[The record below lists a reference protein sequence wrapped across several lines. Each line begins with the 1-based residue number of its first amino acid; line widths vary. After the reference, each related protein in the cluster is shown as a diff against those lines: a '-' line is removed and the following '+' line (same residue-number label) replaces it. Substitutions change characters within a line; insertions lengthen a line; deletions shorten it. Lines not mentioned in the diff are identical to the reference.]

1 MVKKPVENVQSTEP
15 SRESALPVTGST
27 VKWVERLYDAGA
39 VVFQPD
45 RTAVVDMH
53 VRKLIHAMHVVLA
66 GGDVHIDIVDPG
78 GPVLGKLEELFDQ
91 ALEDS
96 NIARKAA
103 GDDKDKFDPLT
114 P

>member
-1 MVKKPVENVQSTEP
+1 MVKKTVKEVQNTEP

-39 VVFQPD
+39 VVFQSD
-45 RTAVVDMH
+45 RTAVVEKD

-66 GGDVHIDIVDPG
+66 GGDVRIDIIDPG

-96 NIARKAA
+96 NAARKAA
-103 GDDKDKFDPLT
+103 GDDDKKFDPLT